1 MSINKYYDSVYHF
14 VYLFLTHPIV
24 NAQFVIMFVYKMAKN
39 AITICEI
46 CTQALGSWICV
57 ECEQTFCHNC
67 KSMHLRMKQ
76 SRDHTLNEKGPR
88 HGIQNVCDSHNLEY
102 IYFCENCNTLA
113 CNTCI
118 VKKHKGHEMAT
129 ISEAYLEKKREIA
142 DIIAFYLENI
152 KNQQRVGDTV
162 KEKLTSLKAESDRIA
177 DGIINRCSMLH
188 SKIDK
193 VRDSMINEIGNMFN
207 KEQIKGN
214 MYIDKIKSMDD
225 SMKDICQKFDQIVK
239 EKDSVA
245 LLMFSQTFQNDHKA
259 IGRNIPEKPNIS
271 RIKYYEET
279 TDENWINLTIQNL
292 FGTLE
297 ITSET
302 SAESKLGGDCK
313 QQ

>member
-1 MSINKYYDSVYHF
+1 M
-14 VYLFLTHPIV
+14 
-24 NAQFVIMFVYKMAKN
+24 AQN

-46 CTQALGSWICV
+46 CTQAPGSWVCV

-76 SRDHTLNEKGPR
+76 SRAHTFNEQGPR
-88 HGIQNVCDSHNLEY
+88 HSIQNVCSSHSLEY

-129 ISEAYLEKKREIA
+129 ISDASLEKKREIS

-162 KEKLTSLKAESDRIA
+162 KEKLASLKSESDRIA

-193 VRDSMINEIGNMFN
+193 
-207 KEQIKGN
+207 
-214 MYIDKIKSMDD
+214 DD
-225 SMKDICQKFDQIVK
+225 H
-239 EKDSVA
+239 E
-245 LLMFSQTFQNDHKA
+245 A
-259 IGRNIPEKPNIS
+259 IGHNIPEKPNIS

-302 SAESKLGGDCK
+302 SIESKPGGDCK